1 VITDS
6 TIACSLRAPQPD
18 RLRKN
23 NVTITASRRPTTN
36 TSLGCGQ
43 PFDRRTL
50 FRGAGALGAA
60 SLALVPTACS
70 SDDDALT
77 FFFAANPEEA
87 DARLRVVDAFQRG
100 HPDIK
105 VRMLLSGPDA
115 LQHVSI
121 YCAGGKC
128 PDVLM
133 AWEFT
138 YAGLAERGVLLDL
151 NTMLA
156 HDKTFAAELRADS
169 VPSMYETFTYN
180 GGQYAFPE
188 QWSGTFLYYN
198 KKLFAEAGVRPP
210 PGRWDQPWS
219 FGEFLDAARALT
231 KRDRSSRVSQWGF
244 VDTWAPYY
252 SALMFGMNNG
262 VPWSNP
268 RMNPTHLNFD
278 DAAFIEGI
286 QFYADLNNKYRV
298 APTASESQSMS
309 QTDLFTSGHAAMALG
324 GHWRY
329 QTLERAPDLD
339 FDIAVLPTGP
349 KGHAAHSNIG
359 TTGLAIASSSPRKKQ
374 AWEFVK
380 FATGPVGQAVIAET
394 GLFVPALQ
402 SAVRSSDFAKAHS
415 RIGNMAVLTGGP
427 AHAEGLPVTPAWPK
441 IVALMDRNIGPVL
454 RGSRPAASL
463 TDGLTPKIDEVLR
476 TP

>member
-1 VITDS
+1 MTGSD
-6 TIACSLRAPQPD
+6 AAGRG
-18 RLRKN
+18 R
-23 NVTITASRRPTTN
+23 
-36 TSLGCGQ
+36 

-50 FRGAGALGAA
+50 LRGAGAIGAV
-60 SLALVPTACS
+60 STALWSTACS

-87 DARLRVVDAFQRG
+87 DARLRVVEAFRRR

-105 VRMLLSGPDA
+105 VRTVLSGPDA

-138 YAGLAERGVLLDL
+138 YSGLAERGVLLDL
-151 NTMLA
+151 NSMLA
-156 HDKTFAAELRADS
+156 HDKMFATELKADS
-169 VPSMYETFTYN
+169 VPSLYETFTYN

-188 QWSGTFLYYN
+188 QWSGNYLFYN
-198 KKLFAEAGVRPP
+198 KTLFAEAGVHPP
-210 PGRWDQPWS
+210 PGRWNETWTFD
-219 FGEFLDAARALT
+219 EFLDAAMALT
-231 KRDRSSRVSQWGF
+231 KRDRSDRVTQWGF

-252 SALMFGMNNG
+252 SALLFGMNNG

-286 QFYADLNNKYRV
+286 QFYADLANRHGV
-298 APTASESQSMS
+298 APTASEAQSMAT
-309 QTDLFTSGHAAMALG
+309 TDLFTSGHAAMALG

-329 QTLERAPDLD
+329 QTLDRAKDLD
-339 FDIAVLPTGP
+339 FDIAVLPIGP

-359 TTGLAIASSSPRKKQ
+359 TTGLAIAASSPRKKQ
-374 AWEFVK
+374 AWEFLK
-380 FATGPVGQAVIAET
+380 FAAGPVGQAVTAES
-394 GLFVPALQ
+394 GLFVPVL
-402 SAVRSSDFAKAHS
+402 RSVIHSDGFAQAHK
-415 RIGNMAVLTGGP
+415 RIGNIAVLTGGP
-427 AHAEGLPVTPAWPK
+427 GHAEGLPVTPAWPK
-441 IVALMDRNIGPVL
+441 IAALLDRNIGPVL
-454 RGSRPAASL
+454 RGARPATTL
-463 TDGLTPKIDEVLR
+463 TDTLSRHIDEVLR

>member
-1 VITDS
+1 VS
-6 TIACSLRAPQPD
+6 T
-18 RLRKN
+18 
-23 NVTITASRRPTTN
+23 
-36 TSLGCGQ
+36 
-43 PFDRRTL
+43 
-50 FRGAGALGAA
+50 ALW
-60 SLALVPTACS
+60 SSACS

-87 DARLRVVDAFQRG
+87 DARLRVVDAFRRR

-105 VRMLLSGPDA
+105 VRTLLSGPDA

-138 YAGLAERGVLLDL
+138 YSGLAERGVLLDL

-156 HDKTFAAELRADS
+156 HDKMFATELKADS
-169 VPSMYETFTYN
+169 VPSLYETFTYN

-188 QWSGTFLYYN
+188 QWSGNYLFYN
-198 KKLFAEAGVRPP
+198 KTLFAEAGVHPP
-210 PGRWDQPWS
+210 PGRWNETWS
-219 FGEFLDAARALT
+219 FDEFLDAAKALT
-231 KRDRSSRVSQWGF
+231 KRDRSDRVTQWGF

-252 SALMFGMNNG
+252 SALLFGMNNG

-286 QFYADLNNKYRV
+286 QFYADLANRHGV
-298 APTASESQSMS
+298 APTASEAQSMAT
-309 QTDLFTSGHAAMALG
+309 TDLFTSGHAAMALG

-329 QTLERAPDLD
+329 QTLDRAKDLD
-339 FDIAVLPTGP
+339 FDIAVLPIGP

-359 TTGLAIASSSPRKKQ
+359 TTGLAIAASSPRKKQ
-374 AWEFVK
+374 AWEFLK
-380 FATGPVGQAVIAET
+380 FAAGPVGQAVTAES
-394 GLFVPALQ
+394 GLFVPVL
-402 SAVRSSDFAKAHS
+402 RSVIHSDGFAQAHK
-415 RIGNMAVLTGGP
+415 RIGNIAVLTGGP
-427 AHAEGLPVTPAWPK
+427 GHAEGLPVTPAWPK
-441 IVALMDRNIGPVL
+441 IAALLDRNIGPVL
-454 RGSRPAASL
+454 RGARPATTL
-463 TDGLTPKIDEVLR
+463 TDTLSRHIDEVLR

>member
-1 VITDS
+1 MWPGMATEFSGCAI
-6 TIACSLRAPQPD
+6 
-18 RLRKN
+18 
-23 NVTITASRRPTTN
+23 SRNDGR
-36 TSLGCGQ
+36 GRGR

-50 FRGAGALGAA
+50 LRGAGVIGAA
-60 SLALVPTACS
+60 STALWSTACS

-87 DARLRVVDAFQRG
+87 DARLRVVDAFRRK

-105 VRMLLSGPDA
+105 VRTLLSGPDA

-138 YAGLAERGVLLDL
+138 YSGLAERGVLLDL

-156 HDKTFAAELRADS
+156 HDKMFATELKADS
-169 VPSMYETFTYN
+169 VPSLYETFSYN
-180 GGQYAFPE
+180 GGQYALPE
-188 QWSGTFLYYN
+188 QWSGNYLFYN
-198 KKLFAEAGVRPP
+198 KTQFAEAGVHPP
-210 PGRWDQPWS
+210 PGRWDETWS
-219 FGEFLDAARALT
+219 FDEFLDAAKALT
-231 KRDRSSRVSQWGF
+231 KRDRSDRVTQWGF

-252 SALMFGMNNG
+252 SALLFGMNNG
-262 VPWSNP
+262 VPWSDP

-286 QFYADLNNKYRV
+286 QFYADLANRHRV
-298 APTASESQSMS
+298 APTASEAQSMAT
-309 QTDLFTSGHAAMALG
+309 TDLFTSGHAAMALG

-329 QTLERAPDLD
+329 QTLDRAKDLD

-349 KGHAAHSNIG
+349 KGHAAQSNIG
-359 TTGLAIASSSPRKKQ
+359 TTGLAIAASSPRKKQ
-374 AWEFVK
+374 AWEFLK
-380 FATGPVGQAVIAET
+380 FAAGPVGQAVTAES
-394 GLFVPALQ
+394 GLFVPVLT
-402 SAVRSSDFAKAHS
+402 SVIHSSGFAQAHK
-415 RIGNMAVLTGGP
+415 RIGNLGVLTGGP

-441 IVALMDRNIGPVL
+441 IAALLDRNVGPVL
-454 RGSRPAASL
+454 RGARPATTL
-463 TDGLTPKIDEVLR
+463 TDTLSRHIDEVLR

>member
-1 VITDS
+1 MGAVS
-6 TIACSLRAPQPD
+6 T
-18 RLRKN
+18 
-23 NVTITASRRPTTN
+23 
-36 TSLGCGQ
+36 
-43 PFDRRTL
+43 
-50 FRGAGALGAA
+50 ALW
-60 SLALVPTACS
+60 STACS

-87 DARLRVVDAFQRG
+87 DARLRVVDAFRRR

-105 VRMLLSGPDA
+105 VRTLLSGPDA

-138 YAGLAERGVLLDL
+138 YSGLAERGVLLDL

-156 HDKTFAAELRADS
+156 HDKMFATELKADS
-169 VPSMYETFTYN
+169 VPSLYETFTYN

-188 QWSGTFLYYN
+188 QWSGNYLFYN
-198 KKLFAEAGVRPP
+198 KTLFAEAGVHPP
-210 PGRWDQPWS
+210 PGRWNEAWS
-219 FGEFLDAARALT
+219 FDEFLDAAKALT
-231 KRDRSSRVSQWGF
+231 KRDRSDRVTQWGF

-252 SALMFGMNNG
+252 SALLFGMNNG

-286 QFYADLNNKYRV
+286 QFYADLANRHGV
-298 APTASESQSMS
+298 APTASEAQSMAT
-309 QTDLFTSGHAAMALG
+309 TDLFTSGHAAMALG

-329 QTLERAPDLD
+329 QTLDRAKDLD
-339 FDIAVLPTGP
+339 FDIAVLPIGP

-359 TTGLAIASSSPRKKQ
+359 TTGLAIAASSPRKKQ
-374 AWEFVK
+374 AWEFLK
-380 FATGPVGQAVIAET
+380 FAAGPVGQAVTAES
-394 GLFVPALQ
+394 GLFVPVL
-402 SAVRSSDFAKAHS
+402 RSVIDSDGFAQAHK
-415 RIGNMAVLTGGP
+415 RIGNIAVLTGGP
-427 AHAEGLPVTPAWPK
+427 GHAEGLPVTPAWPK
-441 IVALMDRNIGPVL
+441 IAALLDRNIGPVL
-454 RGSRPAASL
+454 RGARPATTL
-463 TDGLTPKIDEVLR
+463 TDTLSRHIDEVLR

>member
-1 VITDS
+1 
-6 TIACSLRAPQPD
+6 L
-18 RLRKN
+18 L
-23 NVTITASRRPTTN
+23 
-36 TSLGCGQ
+36 
-43 PFDRRTL
+43 
-50 FRGAGALGAA
+50 RGAGVIGAA
-60 SLALVPTACS
+60 PTALWPTACS

-87 DARLRVVDAFQRG
+87 DARLRVVDAFRRK

-105 VRMLLSGPDA
+105 VRTLLSGPDA

-138 YAGLAERGVLLDL
+138 YSGLAERGVLLDL

-156 HDKTFAAELRADS
+156 HDKMFATELKADS
-169 VPSMYETFTYN
+169 VPSLYETFSYN
-180 GGQYAFPE
+180 GGQYALPE
-188 QWSGTFLYYN
+188 QWSGNYLFYN
-198 KKLFAEAGVRPP
+198 KTQFAEAGVHPP
-210 PGRWDQPWS
+210 PGRWDETWS
-219 FGEFLDAARALT
+219 FDEFLDAAKALT
-231 KRDRSSRVSQWGF
+231 KRDRSDRVTQWGF

-252 SALMFGMNNG
+252 SALLFGMNNG

-286 QFYADLNNKYRV
+286 QFYADLANRHRV
-298 APTASESQSMS
+298 APTASEAQSMAT
-309 QTDLFTSGHAAMALG
+309 TDLFTSGHAAMALG

-329 QTLERAPDLD
+329 QTLDRAKGLD

-359 TTGLAIASSSPRKKQ
+359 TTGLAIAASSPRKKQ
-374 AWEFVK
+374 AWEFLK
-380 FATGPVGQAVIAET
+380 FAAGPVGQAVTAES
-394 GLFVPALQ
+394 GLFVPVLTSVIH
-402 SAVRSSDFAKAHS
+402 SAGFAQAHK
-415 RIGNMAVLTGGP
+415 RIGNLGVLTGGP

-441 IVALMDRNIGPVL
+441 IAALLDRNVGPVL
-454 RGSRPAASL
+454 RGARPATTL
-463 TDGLTPKIDEVLR
+463 THTLSRHIDEVLR